1 MFTPTWDNE
10 SVLIASNSSVESD
23 YSDWYYMKMKLV
35 GLDDQD
41 SNDTDDQDYSMIFG
55 KCKGKTYFYNW
66 QF

>member
-35 GLDDQD
+35 GADDQD

-55 KCKGKTYFYNW
+55 DCKGKILNVCNL
-66 QF
+66 